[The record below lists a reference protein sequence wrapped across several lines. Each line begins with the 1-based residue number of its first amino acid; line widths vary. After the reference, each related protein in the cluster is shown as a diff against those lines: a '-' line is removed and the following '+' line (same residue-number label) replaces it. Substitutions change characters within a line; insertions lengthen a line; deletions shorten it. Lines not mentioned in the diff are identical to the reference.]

1 MAVIHA
7 PASAGDA
14 AAAGVENR
22 LEVGPAV
29 GREGLYRDLHG
40 PIVPR
45 WREPAPWAWS
55 HLFGLLSEDPMQS
68 RIVSS
73 TLPEFFFAVVTRG
86 IGGIGAGLL
95 VSEFIEDER
104 VRRGLGWSLLAI
116 AAATT
121 VPIAMRVF
129 GPPRRVPLLAD

>member
-1 MAVIHA
+1 
-7 PASAGDA
+7 
-14 AAAGVENR
+14 
-22 LEVGPAV
+22 
-29 GREGLYRDLHG
+29 
-40 PIVPR
+40 
-45 WREPAPWAWS
+45 
-55 HLFGLLSEDPMQS
+55 MQS